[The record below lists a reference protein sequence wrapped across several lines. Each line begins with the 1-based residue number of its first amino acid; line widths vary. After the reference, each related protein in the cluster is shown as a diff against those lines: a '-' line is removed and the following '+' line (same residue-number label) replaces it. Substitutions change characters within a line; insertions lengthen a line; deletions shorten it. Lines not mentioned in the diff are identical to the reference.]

1 MMNNAFYSILKAFFV
16 LEIFTFLS
24 DSFGYEGKRLDKKT
38 KVNFTKMSQTGTQTI
53 TINILP
59 DISKNNGN
67 EIMKLGHLKEYFIR
81 KSFL

>member
-1 MMNNAFYSILKAFFV
+1 MRYLHFCP
-16 LEIFTFLS
+16 
-24 DSFGYEGKRLDKKT
+24 DSFGYEGKRLDKKP

-59 DISKNNGN
+59 DISKNEGN
-67 EIMKLGHLKEYFIR
+67 DIMKFGHLKEYFIR